1 MHLAKVPTRSEMR
14 LVVVMRMIKVPA
26 DEEKDVAKAKAK
38 VRKDPEVNLRA
49 PETATQLRLK
59 LLSIS

>member
-1 MHLAKVPTRSEMR
+1 MR
-14 LVVVMRMIKVPA
+14 LVVAKRTIKVPE

-38 VRKDPEVNLRA
+38 ARKVPGVSLPA
-49 PETATQLRLK
+49 PMVATQLRQK